1 MFDLNYLQKNFK
13 KVQAKLAL
21 RPNFNKEEFA
31 KLPKLI
37 SNKRKVQAEIDNLRA
52 KKNTLTAQIPE
63 LKKQD
68 KDISLVLAESK
79 ECGEKIAT
87 LTQNFEVV
95 SKELEDLIL
104 DLPNIPDSEV
114 TFGKDENENT
124 VIKTYLEPK
133 KFDFHPKDHVALN
146 ERLGLFDFERAGKVA
161 GARFVYD
168 IGLGARLERA
178 LISFMLDLH
187 SKRGYIECIP
197 PYLVSKDSMYATGKF
212 PKFMSEAYHL
222 EGTELYLNPTAEIP
236 MIDMYRNEIL
246 DFGLLPLKYCA
257 YSTAFRPEAGAAGKD
272 TKGLIRQHQFHKVEL
287 ISFTKPEESKKELK
301 KMLKEAELVLQKLGL
316 PYRVVRLCSG
326 DLGHSMSL
334 TYDIEVWL
342 PGQNKYREIS
352 SVSTANDYQAR
363 RANIRFKRT
372 KDAKTEF
379 VHTLNGSGVA
389 VGRCAIAI
397 IENYQHADG
406 TILIP
411 KALQKYMGVKEI
423 KPIK

>member
-13 KVQAKLAL
+13 KVQNKLAL
-21 RPNFNKEEFA
+21 RPGFVQEDFS

-37 SNKRKVQAEIDNLRA
+37 LEKRRVQATIDGLRA
-52 KKNTLTAQIPE
+52 KKNSLTAEIPE
-63 LKKQD
+63 LKKQG
-68 KDISLVLAESK
+68 KDISLILSESK
-79 ECGEKIAT
+79 KCGEQINL
-87 LTQNFEVV
+87 LTEKFETI
-95 SKELEDLIL
+95 SKELEDLVL

-114 TFGKDENENT
+114 TYGKDENDNT
-124 VIKTYLEPK
+124 VIKTYLEPT
-133 KFDFHPKDHVALN
+133 KFDFVPKDHVVLN
-146 ERLGLFDFERAGKVA
+146 EKLGLFDFERAGKVA

-187 SKRGYIECIP
+187 AKRGYTECIP

-222 EGTELYLNPTAEIP
+222 EDTDLYLNPTAEIP

-246 DFGLLPLKYCA
+246 PVEKLPLKYCA
-257 YSTAFRPEAGAAGKD
+257 YTAAFRPEAGAAGRD
-272 TKGLIRQHQFHKVEL
+272 TKGLMRQHQFHKVEL
-287 ISFTKPEESKKELK
+287 IAFTKPEESKRELK
-301 KMLKEAELVLQKLGL
+301 KMLKEAELVLQKLNL

-397 IENYQHADG
+397 IENCQQADG

-411 KALQKYMGVKEI
+411 KILQKYMGVKEI

>member
-13 KVQAKLAL
+13 KVQNKLAL
-21 RPNFNKEEFA
+21 RPSFNKEEFA

-37 SNKRKVQAEIDNLRA
+37 SEKRRVQAEIDSLRA
-52 KKNTLTAQIPE
+52 EKNTLTAKIPE
-63 LKKQD
+63 LKKQGQ
-68 KDISLVLAESK
+68 DISAVLNQSK
-79 ECGEKIAT
+79 EIGEKINA
-87 LTQNFEVV
+87 LTEKFQNIVQ
-95 SKELEDLIL
+95 ELDDLIL
-104 DLPNIPDSEV
+104 DLPNIPDAEV

-124 VIKTYLEPK
+124 VVKTYLEPT
-133 KFDFHPKDHVALN
+133 KFDFTPKDHVTLN
-146 ERLGLFDFERAGKVA
+146 ESLGLFDFDRAGKVS

-168 IGLGARLERA
+168 VGLGARLERA

-187 SKRGYIECIP
+187 AKRGYTECIP

-222 EGTELYLNPTAEIP
+222 EDTELYLNPTAEIP
-236 MIDMYRNEIL
+236 MIDMYRNEIMQA
-246 DFGLLPLKYCA
+246 DVLPLKYCA
-257 YSTAFRPEAGAAGKD
+257 YTAAFRPEAGAAGRD
-272 TKGLIRQHQFHKVEL
+272 TKGLMRQHQFHKVEL
-287 ISFTKPEESKKELK
+287 IAFTKPEESKKELK
-301 KMLKEAELVLQKLGL
+301 KMLKEAELVLQKLNL

-352 SVSTANDYQAR
+352 SVSTANDYQSR
-363 RANIRFKRT
+363 RANIRFKRS

-397 IENYQHADG
+397 IENYQQADG

-411 KALQKYMGVKEI
+411 KTLQKYMGVKEI

>member
-13 KVQAKLAL
+13 KVQTKLAI
-21 RPNFNKEEFA
+21 RPGFNTEEFA

-37 SNKRKVQAEIDNLRA
+37 SEKRRVQVEIDSLRA
-52 KKNTLTAQIPE
+52 EKNALTAKIPE
-63 LKKQD
+63 LKKQG
-68 KDISLVLAESK
+68 KDILVVLNQSK
-79 ECGEKIAT
+79 EIGERINA
-87 LTQNFEVV
+87 LTEKFQTA
-95 SKELEDLIL
+95 SQELDDLIL
-104 DLPNIPDSEV
+104 DLPNIPDAEV
-114 TFGKDENENT
+114 TFGKDESENT
-124 VIKTYLEPK
+124 VVKTYLEPT
-133 KFDFHPKDHVALN
+133 KFEFAPKDHVALN
-146 ERLGLFDFERAGKVA
+146 ERLALFDFDRAGKVS

-187 SKRGYIECIP
+187 AKRGYIECIP

-222 EGTELYLNPTAEIP
+222 ENTELYLNPTAEIP
-236 MIDMYRNEIL
+236 MIDMYRNEIMQA
-246 DFGLLPLKYCA
+246 DILPLKYCA
-257 YSTAFRPEAGAAGKD
+257 YTAAFRPEAGAAGRD
-272 TKGLIRQHQFHKVEL
+272 TKGLMRQHQFHKVEL
-287 ISFTKPEESKKELK
+287 IAFTKPEESKKELK
-301 KMLKEAELVLQKLGL
+301 KMLKEAELVLQKLNL

-352 SVSTANDYQAR
+352 SVSTANDYQSR
-363 RANIRFKRT
+363 RANIRFKRS

-397 IENYQHADG
+397 IENYQQADG

-411 KALQKYMGVKEI
+411 KPLQKYMGVKEI

>member
-13 KVQAKLAL
+13 KVQSKLAL
-21 RPNFNKEEFA
+21 RPGFVQEDFA

-37 SNKRKVQAEIDNLRA
+37 SEKRQVQATIDGLRA
-52 KKNTLTAQIPE
+52 KKNSLTAQIPE
-63 LKKQD
+63 LKKQG
-68 KDISLVLAESK
+68 KDISLILSESK
-79 ECGEKIAT
+79 ECGEQINL
-87 LTQNFEVV
+87 LTEKFESI
-95 SKELEDLIL
+95 SKELEDLVL

-114 TFGKDENENT
+114 TYGKDENDNT
-124 VIKTYLEPK
+124 VVKTHLVPT
-133 KFDFHPKDHVALN
+133 KFDFVAKDHVALN
-146 ERLGLFDFERAGKVA
+146 EKLGLFDFERAGKVA

-187 SKRGYIECIP
+187 AKRGYTECIP

-222 EGTELYLNPTAEIP
+222 EDTELYLNPTAEIP
-236 MIDMYRNEIL
+236 MIDMYRNEIM
-246 DFGLLPLKYCA
+246 GVEKLPLKYCA
-257 YSTAFRPEAGAAGKD
+257 YTTAFRPEAGAAGRD
-272 TKGLIRQHQFHKVEL
+272 TKGLMRQHQFHKVEL
-287 ISFTKPEESKKELK
+287 IAFTKPEESKKELK
-301 KMLKEAELVLQKLGL
+301 KMLKEAELVLQKLNL

-352 SVSTANDYQAR
+352 SVSTANDYQSR

-389 VGRCAIAI
+389 VGRCAIAV
-397 IENYQHADG
+397 IENYQQADG

-411 KALQKYMGVKEI
+411 KVLQKYMAVKEI

>member
-13 KVQAKLAL
+13 KVQSKLAL
-21 RPNFNKEEFA
+21 RPGFVQEDFA

-37 SNKRKVQAEIDNLRA
+37 SEKRQVQATIDGLRA
-52 KKNTLTAQIPE
+52 KKNSLTAQIPE
-63 LKKQD
+63 LKKQG
-68 KDISLVLAESK
+68 KDISLILSESK
-79 ECGEKIAT
+79 ECGEQINL
-87 LTQNFEVV
+87 LTEKFESI
-95 SKELEDLIL
+95 SKELEDLVL

-114 TFGKDENENT
+114 TYGKDENDNT
-124 VIKTYLEPK
+124 VLKTYLEPT
-133 KFDFHPKDHVALN
+133 KFGFVAKDHVALN
-146 ERLGLFDFERAGKVA
+146 EKLGLFDFERAGKVA

-187 SKRGYIECIP
+187 AKRGYIECIP

-212 PKFMSEAYHL
+212 PKFVSEAYHL
-222 EGTELYLNPTAEIP
+222 EDTELYLNPTAEIP
-236 MIDMYRNEIL
+236 MIDMYRNEIM
-246 DFGLLPLKYCA
+246 GVEKLPLKYCA
-257 YSTAFRPEAGAAGKD
+257 YTTAFRPEAGAAGRD
-272 TKGLIRQHQFHKVEL
+272 TKGLMRQHQFHKVEL
-287 ISFTKPEESKKELK
+287 IAFTKPEESKKELK
-301 KMLKEAELVLQKLGL
+301 KMLKEAELVLQKLNL

-352 SVSTANDYQAR
+352 SVSTANDYQSR

-389 VGRCAIAI
+389 VGRCAIAV
-397 IENYQHADG
+397 IENYQQADG

-411 KALQKYMGVKEI
+411 KVLQKYMGVKEI

>member
-13 KVQAKLAL
+13 KVQSKLAL
-21 RPNFNKEEFA
+21 RPGFVQEDFA

-37 SNKRKVQAEIDNLRA
+37 SEKRQVQSTIDGLRA
-52 KKNTLTAQIPE
+52 KKNSLTAQIPE
-63 LKKQD
+63 LKKQG
-68 KDISLVLAESK
+68 KDISLILSESK
-79 ECGEKIAT
+79 ECGEQINL
-87 LTQNFEVV
+87 LTEKFESI
-95 SKELEDLIL
+95 SKELEDLVL
-104 DLPNIPDSEV
+104 DLPNIPDNEV
-114 TFGKDENENT
+114 TYGKDENDNT
-124 VIKTYLEPK
+124 VVKTYLEPT
-133 KFDFHPKDHVALN
+133 KFDFVAKDHVALN
-146 ERLGLFDFERAGKVA
+146 EKLGLFDFERAGKVA

-187 SKRGYIECIP
+187 AKRGYIECIP

-222 EGTELYLNPTAEIP
+222 EDTDLYLNPTAEIP

-246 DFGLLPLKYCA
+246 GAEKLPLKYCA
-257 YSTAFRPEAGAAGKD
+257 YTTAFRPEAGAAGRD
-272 TKGLIRQHQFHKVEL
+272 TKGLMRQHQFHKVEL
-287 ISFTKPEESKKELK
+287 IAFTKPEESKKELK
-301 KMLKEAELVLQKLGL
+301 KMLKEAELVLQKLNL

-352 SVSTANDYQAR
+352 SVSTANDYQSR

-389 VGRCAIAI
+389 VGRCAIAV
-397 IENYQHADG
+397 IENYQQADG

-411 KALQKYMGVKEI
+411 KVLQKYMGVKEI